1 MFLVSVCFV
10 SFWYQDHLYS
20 VYAGLVGLRY
30 PNPHKHSKRNHL
42 FWYQGCTTCL
52 YSWKSRW
59 FWCQKS
65 TAHAYTQNVKKN
77 NLIYKSVPPIS
88 YRFQNHC
95 FIFLFFLGICTCM
108 CYALLASKSL
118 IFEYMQPDQP
128 AYIHSKNTFVTQSVG
143 YSIGESTS
151 GILLHQSMAKFCHF
165 CFACFCIA
173 SFLIQFFLWK
183 SHSFARKGGPYVWI
197 QACVGMCASP
207 PI

>member
-52 YSWKSRW
+52 YSWKSQW

-95 FIFLFFLGICTCM
+95 FICSVL
-108 CYALLASKSL
+108 
-118 IFEYMQPDQP
+118 FEYMYMHVLCTFGIKIIDFRVY
-128 AYIHSKNTFVTQSVG
+128 ATWSTCIHTLKKHICNPKC
-143 YSIGESTS
+143 
-151 GILLHQSMAKFCHF
+151 GIFNWR
-165 CFACFCIA
+165 IN
-173 SFLIQFFLWK
+173 
-183 SHSFARKGGPYVWI
+183 
-197 QACVGMCASP
+197 
-207 PI
+207 

>member
-20 VYAGLVGLRY
+20 VYAGLVGLGY

-118 IFEYMQPDQP
+118 ICLSIFKFLEPQVPETYQKLKHSEKDQ
-128 AYIHSKNTFVTQSVG
+128 
-143 YSIGESTS
+143 
-151 GILLHQSMAKFCHF
+151 
-165 CFACFCIA
+165 
-173 SFLIQFFLWK
+173 
-183 SHSFARKGGPYVWI
+183 KGNQRVCEISLENQLDNWMMVFTYTY
-197 QACVGMCASP
+197 
-207 PI
+207 